1 MDNLTANEGRN
12 RAKPP
17 FVRGAR
23 IVLAV
28 TGGIAV
34 YKIAEVVRRLVERGA
49 NVDVVMSDA
58 ATRFVTPLTF
68 QALSGRTVWTD
79 LWDGRADDAMAH
91 IDLTRGAALMVVAP
105 ATADHLARFAQ
116 GRADDLVSTLAL
128 ARTCPLAV
136 VPAMNQAM
144 WHHPATQR
152 NVAQLQADG
161 VAIWGPAVGAQACGE
176 VGAGRMI
183 EPHEILARIEAAL
196 APKWFQGKRVV
207 LTAGPTYEPIDPVR
221 VLTNLSSGK
230 MGFALAEA
238 FACAGAEVTVIAGP
252 TALPTPWGVTRV
264 DVVTAQQMRSAAHE
278 YAAGAD
284 LFVGVAAVADYRPE
298 TQQEHKIKKSAATLT
313 LTLVKNPDILAEIAA
328 LPQGPLC
335 VGFAAESRDLD
346 HYAERKRREKGL
358 ALVVGNL
365 AQEAL
370 GQDETRVVLY
380 DDDGRHPVP
389 AGDKFEVAWAILA
402 HLKRMISVRDEGAAS
417 ETTPS

>member
-17 FVRGAR
+17 FVNGQR

-34 YKIAEVVRRLVERGA
+34 YKIAEVVRRLVDRGA
-49 NVDVVMSDA
+49 TVDVVMSDA

-79 LWDGRADDAMAH
+79 LWDGRAEDAMAH

-105 ATADHLARFAQ
+105 ATADHLGRFAQ

-238 FACAGAEVTVIAGP
+238 FAMAGAEVTVIAGP

-278 YAAGAD
+278 YAPSAD

-298 TQQEHKIKKSAATLT
+298 TPQEHKIKKSASTLT

-328 LPQGPLC
+328 LPHGPLC

-346 HYAERKRREKGL
+346 HYAECKRREKGL
-358 ALVVGNL
+358 SLVVGNL

-380 DDDGRHPVP
+380 DDFGRHPVP
-389 AGDKFEVAWAILA
+389 AGNKSEVAWAILA
-402 HLKRMISVRDEGAAS
+402 HLKRMISVRDEGATC

>member
-12 RAKPP
+12 TAKPP